1 MSQDLYRAI
10 TDFAHGTPAWVHTFT
25 EIGTDAGLFIFLA
38 LCIVAW
44 WRARPAGARTMAI
57 AALAPVATAFGYV
70 VSETLK
76 TFVQEERPC
85 RAVVGAAASIA
96 ECPEYGDWS
105 FPSNHSA
112 IAGAF
117 AMALV
122 LAWRRTTW
130 FVVPLAVLMA
140 FSRVFVGVHYPHD
153 VVAGLIVGAL
163 AVVLFVRLLTGPTVK
178 LVETMR
184 TSGSGAANWLAGSG
198 EAPSGTAAV
207 AAGAS
212 AGRRAARLAPAAA
225 GGPRSG
231 RRAPGAAR
239 QEVPER
245 QEYPQYGDIGGSR
258 TRSTRRAGGSSS
270 TRGTRRPRGSS
281 STCRTRR
288 PRGSSS
294 TLSTRERRR
303 SSPPRTRDPKGG
315 SSTPVPAVPGQS
327 HPAATPA
334 VPWKPGRATA
344 SSVLSV
350 PHTPASPASSRMLRM
365 LCRPA
370 HPACSACSVGPAHPA
385 CSAAAGPR
393 TADGGHG
400 QPPRPGRPGDRAP
413 GATGGVA
420 PRIAPAH
427 GTRGFAPTHGR
438 RAVRAVRAA
447 PAGAEREAR
456 GRRRGIRGGARVRIG
471 RP

>member
-163 AVVLFVRLLTGPTVK
+163 AVVLFVRLLTGPAVK

-184 TSGSGAANWLAGSG
+184 TSGSGAAHWLAGSG

-212 AGRRAARLAPAAA
+212 AGRRPRGSHRQQRAVRGA
-225 GGPRSG
+225 GAGHREQP
-231 RRAPGAAR
+231 R

-245 QEYPQYGDIGGSR
+245 QEYPQYGDIGGQPHSEYQ
-258 TRSTRRAGGSSS
+258 TSGGQQQY
-270 TRGTRRPRGSS
+270 PRYEAAEGQQQHV
-281 STCRTRR
+281 
-288 PRGSSS
+288 PYQAAEGQQQYPQHQGAQAQQ
-294 TLSTRERRR
+294 
-303 SSPPRTRDPKGG
+303 SPQDQGPEGWQQHPPYPQYPD
-315 SSTPVPAVPGQS
+315 S
-327 HPAATPA
+327 HTQQ
-334 VPWKPGRATA
+334 
-344 SSVLSV
+344 
-350 PHTPASPASSRMLRM
+350 
-365 LCRPA
+365 
-370 HPACSACSVGPAHPA
+370 
-385 CSAAAGPR
+385 
-393 TADGGHG
+393 
-400 QPPRPGRPGDRAP
+400 QPPQSPGNQGEQQH
-413 GATGGVA
+413 
-420 PRIAPAH
+420 PRY
-427 GTRGFAPTHGR
+427 
-438 RAVRAVRAA
+438 
-447 PAGAEREAR
+447 
-456 GRRRGIRGGARVRIG
+456 
-471 RP
+471 